1 VHARCDMLVDS
12 QLGEQRLYA
21 GERIDIGLGVPITS
35 ASPCNTVC
43 ASGVSN
49 LAQIIRIVR

>member
-1 VHARCDMLVDS
+1 MLVDS